1 MEREKEHNEVL
12 GRLEY
17 EKKQLQ
23 DESSRLR
30 NLERLQ
36 REEADKF
43 KTRITAQIQELEEQR
58 DELKSTKREED
69 KLLILEGKY
78 NGHESYVPQVNGR
91 YFEDEEEKLNKI
103 QVLQAERVKLLEKD
117 LEDQIVKLHETRD
130 LELGKINAE
139 RERIDELAKQQQIAL
154 AQVEMERISLQED
167 REKDIKSLEEEKAKL
182 EALEQERLEI
192 IEKAFQEREQGKQE
206 IQAEKQRLADL
217 QNKYNDHLIGLEQS
231 MLTTQE
237 KMEKERQLEFEF
249 FETEQLMLEE
259 LELKQ
264 REAAEQMERERKLI
278 EAHYEC
284 ERQEDKRKL
293 EMEKLKLEEI
303 KREHTSA
310 LRNVEEERKKLQL
323 DRQRQQEQMVRD
335 KVRLTNIEKKYKELL
350 LRAEEE
356 KVSLRNQLEKEKQ
369 EEFEKFR
376 QEMLRTMSSASSL
389 GRQSPTSSVSSSK
402 RTNSSEDV
410 GSIGK
415 KPAESDE
422 LVAEREKL
430 RQQFE
435 QVREQEERLLLK
447 EREMAS
453 LNEKD
458 LEYQKKIKDLETELE
473 EERKRREESEKELE
487 GKEVVVIGNGRP
499 PSSVSIQGVS
509 KKLQPYCI
517 ICITATANY
526 YFNAFIM
533 LLGFEN
539 TF

>member
-1 MEREKEHNEVL
+1 
-12 GRLEY
+12 
-17 EKKQLQ
+17 
-23 DESSRLR
+23 
-30 NLERLQ
+30 
-36 REEADKF
+36 
-43 KTRITAQIQELEEQR
+43 
-58 DELKSTKREED
+58 
-69 KLLILEGKY
+69 
-78 NGHESYVPQVNGR
+78 
-91 YFEDEEEKLNKI
+91 
-103 QVLQAERVKLLEKD
+103 
-117 LEDQIVKLHETRD
+117 
-130 LELGKINAE
+130 
-139 RERIDELAKQQQIAL
+139 
-154 AQVEMERISLQED
+154 
-167 REKDIKSLEEEKAKL
+167 
-182 EALEQERLEI
+182 
-192 IEKAFQEREQGKQE
+192 
-206 IQAEKQRLADL
+206 
-217 QNKYNDHLIGLEQS
+217 
-231 MLTTQE
+231 
-237 KMEKERQLEFEF
+237 
-249 FETEQLMLEE
+249 MLEE

-517 ICITATANY
+517 ICITATANS